1 MIRRVAGLAVLLAFS
16 LWRAAPAEAQT
27 ASDYTQGVTVSG
39 TTATIFFNPTS
50 TTTTWTDVHY
60 AVNGGALQNLRMA
73 RDASTGHE
81 TQPVLQAVSAGNTIA
96 YSFTYNKGS
105 PAYDTPTTSYTV
117 PAAGGGTVTPAAGQV
132 CFFTDINYVG
142 TSMCTSASSSW
153 VGSAWNDVISS
164 VKVSAGTQ
172 VVLYGD
178 INYAGGT
185 LTLTADAPNLVSS
198 NFNDVTSSYQISAV
212 ASGGTWNQQTTF
224 KIVNGTHN
232 AYADSQVYWA
242 IIGKDWNSGKFVYV
256 NTAGQ
261 LIPMALSD
269 NGALTKNG
277 VAYTNYFHTIAQ
289 AASVTIPPINSAR
302 LMLSVGSPMYIQV
315 NQDVNGNIGYAGA
328 NIDNPSDPNINVTF
342 DFMEMAIVP
351 TTGFY
356 GNTTR
361 VDQFGFPVTLRLQG
375 LGSYDQTV
383 GETATRASLISAWSS
398 AVPAQFQSLA
408 QAPYSPYRIIAPA
421 HATFAAGQA
430 NAHYLDSYI
439 QGLWTK
445 YASQT
450 LTFTDQQGTFTGHVV
465 NGQFQFSDGQGTY
478 TIARAPTTQEALL
491 GNGVLND
498 ATGQTPGTAGY
509 DKQLQ
514 IQAQM
519 CAAINRHIVENPAQW
534 STPSA
539 FYVSPANSYSKFW
552 HDHSL
557 NGLAYGFAYDDV
569 GGFSSSLHTAAP
581 TIATVTVGW

>member
-1 MIRRVAGLAVLLAFS
+1 MIRRVAGLGVLLAFS
-16 LWRAAPAEAQT
+16 LLGMAPAQAQT
-27 ASDYTQGVTVSG
+27 ASDYAQGVTVSG
-39 TTATIFFNPTS
+39 SAATIFFNPTS

-73 RDASTGHE
+73 RDASTGKE
-81 TQPVLQAVSAGNTIA
+81 TQAVLQAVSSGNTIS
-96 YSFTYNKGS
+96 YSFTYNKGA
-105 PAYDTPTTSYTV
+105 PAYDTGTFSYMVGSSTASPTPS
-117 PAAGGGTVTPAAGQV
+117 AGQV
-132 CFFTDINYVG
+132 CLFSDINYG
-142 TSMCTSASSSW
+142 GASLCTSAASTW

-178 INYAGGT
+178 INYGGSS
-185 LTLTADAPNLVSS
+185 LTLTADTPSLVPQG
-198 NFNDVTSSYQISAV
+198 FNDATSSYKISAV
-212 ASGGTWNQQTTF
+212 ASGGTWNKQTTF
-224 KIVNGTHN
+224 NIVNGTNN
-232 AYADSQVYWA
+232 AYDNAHVYWA
-242 IIGKDWNSGKFVYV
+242 IIGKDWTTGKFVWV

-261 LIPMALSD
+261 LIPMSTAD
-269 NGALTKNG
+269 NGALAKNG
-277 VAYTNYFHTIAQ
+277 VTYTNYFHTIAQ
-289 AASVTIPPINSAR
+289 SGSVTIPPINSAR
-302 LMLSVGSPMYIQV
+302 LLLSVGSPMYIRV
-315 NQDVNGNIGYAGA
+315 NADVNGNLGYAGA
-328 NIDNPSDPNINVTF
+328 NIDNPSDPNIDVTF

-351 TTGFY
+351 DTGFF

-361 VDQFGFPVTLRLQG
+361 VDQFGFPVRLRLQG
-375 LGSYDQTV
+375 LGGYDQTV
-383 GETATRASLISAWSS
+383 GETATRASLFSAWAA
-398 AVPAQFQSLA
+398 AVPAQFQGLA
-408 QAPYSPYRIIAPA
+408 QAPYSPYRIVAPA
-421 HATFAAGQA
+421 HGSFGSAGA
-430 NAHYLDSYI
+430 NAHYLDGYI

-465 NGQFQFSDGQGTY
+465 GGKFQFTDGQGTY

-534 STPSA
+534 STPGA
-539 FYVSPANSYSKFW
+539 FYATPSNAYSRFW
-552 HDHSL
+552 HDHAL
-557 NGLAYGFAYDDV
+557 NGLSYGFAYDDV